1 MRNDWLYALACV
13 AFPVLWG
20 LVIVRVTRIVEKVL
34 SKRPR
39 RREET
44 AATESDTALSIAP
57 DYYI

>member
-1 MRNDWLYALACV
+1 MRTDWLYALACV
-13 AFPVLWG
+13 VFPVLWG
-20 LVIVRVTRIVEKVL
+20 LVIVWGTRTAERVFA
-34 SKRPR
+34 KRPR